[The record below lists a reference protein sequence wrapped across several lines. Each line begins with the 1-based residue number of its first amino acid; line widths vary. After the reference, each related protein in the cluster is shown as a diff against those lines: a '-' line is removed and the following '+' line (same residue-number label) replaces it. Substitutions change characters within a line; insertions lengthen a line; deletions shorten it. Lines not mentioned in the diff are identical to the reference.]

1 MKTITHVIQ
10 DPLGLHARPAGLLA
24 KAAAARGDC
33 TVNLTFKDRTVDAKR
48 IMGLMK
54 LGAKQGDTLTITC
67 EGENEDA
74 AAASMESFLKENL

>member
-24 KAAAARGDC
+24 KAATACEGSIS
-33 TVNLTFKDRTVDAKR
+33 LTFKEQTVDAKR

-67 EGENEDA
+67 EGETEDA

>member
-24 KAAAARGDC
+24 KAATACEGC
-33 TVNLTFKDRTVDAKR
+33 SISLTFKDQTVDAKR

-54 LGAKQGDTLTITC
+54 QGAKQGDTLSITC
-67 EGENEDA
+67 EGETEDA
-74 AAASMESFLKENL
+74 AAASMESFLQENL

>member
-1 MKTITHVIQ
+1 MKTITHIIQ

-24 KAAAARGDC
+24 KAAGACGAC
-33 TVNLTFKDRTVDAKR
+33 AVNLTCKDQTVDAKR